1 MLTIHIKKNDSIPD
15 KKKVNSSNA
24 IFGVVPSTN
33 IIFILHKAK
42 TWDKSLQNKMKSLA
56 NISLIYITMLL
67 VIN

>member
-1 MLTIHIKKNDSIPD
+1 MTVYQA
-15 KKKVNSSNA
+15 KKVNSSNA
-24 IFGVVPSTN
+24 IFGVAPSTN

-56 NISLIYITMLL
+56 NISFFFAKNISLIYITIVL